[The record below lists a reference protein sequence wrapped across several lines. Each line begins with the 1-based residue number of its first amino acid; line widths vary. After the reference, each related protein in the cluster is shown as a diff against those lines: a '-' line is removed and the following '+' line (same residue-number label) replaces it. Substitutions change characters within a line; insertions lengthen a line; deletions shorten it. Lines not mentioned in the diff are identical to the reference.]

1 MGPHG
6 PSDRTGVA
14 TDHQLQVLIAEA
26 VPVDIGLTPMKGFK
40 MDLSANPG
48 FRKVFFSAHCDCGT
62 NALLSVEVAQDKTL
76 DEVKRVLPSLIS
88 KLQGQAKS
96 FRSMPC
102 DMHARLRL
110 GPVAGR

>member
-1 MGPHG
+1 MGALG
-6 PSDRTGVA
+6 PANGTGVPS
-14 TDHQLQVLIAEA
+14 DHQLQALIAQA

-48 FRKVFFSAHCDCGT
+48 FRKVFFSAKCDCGT

-76 DEVKRVLPSLIS
+76 DEVKRVLTSLIS
-88 KLQGQAKS
+88 KLQGQVKS